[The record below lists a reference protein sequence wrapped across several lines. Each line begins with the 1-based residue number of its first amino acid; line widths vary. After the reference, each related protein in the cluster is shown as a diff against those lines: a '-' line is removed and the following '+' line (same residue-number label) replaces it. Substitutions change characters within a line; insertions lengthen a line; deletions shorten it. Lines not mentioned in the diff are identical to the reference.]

1 MICQK
6 TFLAPSLGAGLLCG
20 PAFFKRRAK
29 MKFKILKFLVIA
41 STLVLPHFAFSQ
53 GVSRVDSFQ
62 VRNQILQLK
71 SATRFPVSDST
82 SQPVLEIYEAAEDGN
97 EYIWIRTPN
106 GLAATWGMVLPASAP
121 SAGEVLTAVNS
132 DSLEWA
138 SGGGVGDITGIT
150 AGDGLSGGGASG
162 DVTLD
167 ISVAAPI
174 IISGDAVGL
183 DVTPSSG
190 SATLEISETAVQVK
204 YDSEAFAEGANGLE
218 IAAGGIDGGSGGD
231 ISDNTIDESDI
242 TLTLNLGGK
251 TSFEVPNGADPTTDA
266 FGEIAGDNDAWGAGR
281 GVLEFFDGTASTNL
295 VGTLASDSPSNG
307 QVPVWNTGGTVTWE
321 DQSGGAAAFN
331 IRDGATLV
339 SASLAD
345 LNFGTALKADDS
357 AVADS
362 VIVSILLDS
371 DGGLE
376 TVDDSLNI
384 KVDGSGLTL
393 SASGLGINDIF
404 VSNSGDAITG
414 NLDFNDGTT
423 DSPAALFT
431 PSAGTAWQIFA
442 QNTDGDFQIQ
452 SASTAST
459 ENVDIVNP
467 GSGAANLTVEGI
479 IAGSN
484 LSGTN
489 TGDESLSTSSAGLDV
504 SDHAVDLDVIPGTG
518 SATLID
524 EDDALQVKYDSEA
537 FTEGA
542 SGLAIAAG
550 GIDGGLAGDIADS
563 TITNA
568 DIAAGAGI
576 VYAKLSFSDDIVSG
590 DIAANTVAGGDIAL
604 ILDLGG
610 HTSLE
615 IPNGSAP
622 TTDAF
627 GEIAGDNNAWD
638 TGRGAAQFYDG
649 TANTYLIGAL
659 ASDTPLD
666 GQVPKWNTGG
676 TITWE
681 DDDAGAG
688 GGADV
693 RIRNDGALVSSL
705 PVAIDFGPALE
716 SDDSAVADSVTVALL
731 LDFDGGLEIVDDSL
745 NVKLNGSTLAL
756 SASGLSVSTVSG
768 VTGANEDDLS
778 DDNINALADV
788 TITGAAATHILVRNA
803 GNTAFENVAMSGDA
817 TLAATGAIT
826 VADDS
831 HNHTGA
837 TISGIDISDDTNLSA
852 GTNITLTGDQ
862 LDVDDAFVLNTS
874 DAITGDLDFNDGAG
888 DSPAIT
894 FTPQTGT
901 AWSIYGVDS
910 DGDLQITTNTGSTEN
925 IDIANAGAGVVN
937 VTIDGDIAAN
947 NLSGTNTGD
956 ETLSTSSAGL
966 DVSDH
971 AVDLD
976 VTPGTGSA
984 TLEQSDDALQV
995 KYDSEAFAEGANGLE
1010 IAVGGIDG
1018 GLDGDIADSTITN
1031 SDISA
1036 SAAIS
1041 YSKLSLSGSIVTGD
1055 ITNGT
1060 ILNEDINAS
1069 AAIVYSKLSFS
1080 DNIVAGDIATDAINL
1095 AELDDGAD
1103 TPLAG
1108 EFLAVAVGATDVEYY
1123 TQQQAADS
1131 LEDNIDHDNLLN
1143 FSANEH
1149 IDHTTVSMTIA
1160 GTTNEISSSAGAQ
1173 DISTNRTWTLSL
1185 PATIDLGGKTSL
1197 EIPNA
1202 ANPTTSA
1209 EGQIAWDSNN
1219 DALEIYDGSGSALL
1233 ATKIKTVQAT
1243 IYDPDGIQG
1252 TVDAVSIFAVET
1264 EMFPHGITLI
1274 SCGIKTDAS
1283 STYSVNFEEWTS
1295 PNDGAP
1301 STIETVATSTSTE
1314 AEDDGTLTD
1323 SSIAA
1328 GSIIKIDLP
1337 ATDINELMVWITYTI
1352 NEGN

>member
-1 MICQK
+1 MK
-6 TFLAPSLGAGLLCG
+6 T
-20 PAFFKRRAK
+20 
-29 MKFKILKFLVIA
+29 KILLIA
-41 STLVLPHFAFSQ
+41 LLFASAAIAQ
-53 GVSRVDSFQ
+53 DVSRVDSFS
-62 VRNQILQLK
+62 VRNQIFQIK
-71 SATRFPVSDST
+71 SATRYPVADSS
-82 SQPVLEIYEAAEDGN
+82 SQPVLEIYEAAEDGEN
-97 EYIWIRTPN
+97 YVWMRTPD
-106 GLAATWGMVLPASAP
+106 GLAATWGFVLPASAP
-121 SAGEVLTAVNS
+121 SVGYVLTAAAS
-132 DSLEWA
+132 DSLYWA
-138 SGGGVGDITGIT
+138 PGGGVGDITGVT

-174 IISGDAVGL
+174 VISGDAVGL

-190 SATLEISETAVQVK
+190 SATLEVSETAVQVK
-204 YDSEAFAEGANGLE
+204 YDSEAFGEGASGLE

-231 ISDNTIDESDI
+231 IADNTITGDD
-242 TLTLNLGGK
+242 LALVLDLGGH
-251 TSFEVPNGADPTTDA
+251 TSFELPNGTSPTTDA
-266 FGEIAGDNDAWGAGR
+266 AGELAFDTNVWASGR
-281 GVLEFFDGTASTNL
+281 GSLQIFDGTANTVAVN
-295 VGTLASDSPSNG
+295 VLASDSPSNG
-307 QVPVWNTGGTVTWE
+307 EVPVWNTGGTITWE
-321 DQSGGAAAFN
+321 SQSGGASPFN
-331 IRDGATLV
+331 VRDGGSLV

-345 LNFGTALKADDS
+345 LDFGTALKADDS

-362 VIVSILLDS
+362 VVISLLLDS

-376 TVDDSLNI
+376 FVDDSLNV

-414 NLDFNDGTT
+414 NLDFNDGVT
-423 DSPAALFT
+423 DSPSALFT
-431 PSAGTAWQIFA
+431 PSAATAWEILA
-442 QNTDGDFQIQ
+442 QNSDGDLQLR
-452 SASTAST
+452 SEATSST

-467 GSGAANLTVEGI
+467 GTGVANLTIEGSVS
-479 IAGSN
+479 ALN

-489 TGDESLSTSSAGLDV
+489 TGDETLSTSSAGLIV
-504 SDHAVDLDVIPGTG
+504 SDHAVDLDVTPGSG
-518 SATLID
+518 SATLVD
-524 EDDALQVKYDSEA
+524 EDDALQVKYDTEA
-537 FTEGA
+537 FSEGA
-542 SGLAIAAG
+542 SGLTLAAAA
-550 GIDGGLAGDIADS
+550 IDGGLAGDIQDS
-563 TITNA
+563 TITTA
-568 DIAAGAGI
+568 DISPSAAI
-576 VYAKLSFSDDIVSG
+576 PYSKLSFSENIVTG
-590 DIAANTVAGGDIAL
+590 DIAANTVAGGDISL
-604 ILDLGG
+604 TLDLGG

-615 IPNGSAP
+615 IPNGATP

-627 GEIAGDNNAWD
+627 GELAGDNDAWA
-638 TGRGAAQFYDG
+638 GSRGAPQFYDG
-649 TANTYLIGAL
+649 TANTYLIGVL
-659 ASDTPLD
+659 ASDTPND

-681 DDDAGAG
+681 DDVSG
-688 GGADV
+688 GGGGGDFRV
-693 RIRNDGALVSSL
+693 RDNGAQISTTPQAL
-705 PVAIDFGPALE
+705 DFGAALDA
-716 SDDSAVADSVTVALL
+716 DDSALADSVNIELL
-731 LDFDGGLEIVDDSL
+731 LDFDSGLEIADDSL
-745 NVKLNGSTLAL
+745 NIKLDGSTLAL
-756 SASGLSVSTVSG
+756 SASGLSVSTVAG
-768 VTGANEDDLS
+768 ITGANEDDLS

-788 TITGAAATHILVRNA
+788 TITTAAATHILVRNA

-831 HNHTGA
+831 HNHTTT

-862 LDVDDAFVLNTS
+862 LDVDDAFVLNS
-874 DAITGDLDFNDGAG
+874 GDAITGALDFNDGTT

-894 FTPQTGT
+894 FTPQSGT
-901 AWSIYGVDS
+901 AWSIFGQDT
-910 DGDLQITTNTGSTEN
+910 DGDLQITVNTASTEN
-925 IDIANAGAGVVN
+925 VDFINAGAGVVN
-937 VTIDGDIAAN
+937 LTIDGDLAAN
-947 NLSGTNTGD
+947 NISGTNTGD
-956 ETLSTSSAGL
+956 ESLSTSSAGL
-966 DVSDH
+966 IVSDH

-995 KYDSEAFAEGANGLE
+995 KYDSEAFGEGASGLE

-1055 ITNGT
+1055 IANGT
-1060 ILNEDINAS
+1060 ILNEDIDAS

-1103 TPLAG
+1103 TPLVG
-1108 EFLAVAVGATDVEYY
+1108 EFLAVASGATDIEYY

-1131 LEDNIDHDNLLN
+1131 LQDNIDHDALLN
-1143 FSANEH
+1143 FAANEH

-1185 PATIDLGGKTSL
+1185 PAAIDLGGKTSF

-1219 DALEIYDGSGSALL
+1219 DAIEVYNGTSSNLI
-1233 ATKIKTVQAT
+1233 ATRIKSIHAT
-1243 IYDPDGIQG
+1243 IYDPDGIQP
-1252 TVDAVSIFAVET
+1252 TVDAVSLFSVET
-1264 EMFPHGITLI
+1264 EMFPFGITLL
-1274 SCGIKTDAS
+1274 SCGIKTSAS
-1283 STYSVNFEEWTS
+1283 SSYSVNFEEWTS
-1295 PNDGAP
+1295 PTDGAP
-1301 STIETVATSTSTE
+1301 STIETVATSASTE

-1323 SSIAA
+1323 ASIAA

-1337 ATDINELMVWITYTI
+1337 ATDIDELVIWITYVI